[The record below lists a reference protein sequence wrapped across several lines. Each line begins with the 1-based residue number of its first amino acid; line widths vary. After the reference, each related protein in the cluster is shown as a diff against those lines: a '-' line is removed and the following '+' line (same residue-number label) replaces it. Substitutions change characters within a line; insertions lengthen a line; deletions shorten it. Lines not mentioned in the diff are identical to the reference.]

1 MTLPNT
7 TNESRAAVAKDN
19 TRTSATGT
27 PPPPAYTPRRADLAA
42 LTARAIQARHPM
54 SNVAEVL
61 QRGGTL
67 QTTLLGSAAAA
78 AAAAAAA
85 DEDPDNSPIYLR
97 INTAVTVT
105 RSNNVVCLASNPSDQ
120 ANAIAKAVVEALHK
134 NSAGMC
140 GIPMIDENGCPR
152 PLRIEVDAGL
162 SVEGSGNIIGSQDLV
177 VKALEE
183 RNAESSGN
191 AAGSSGAASFSSAE
205 NSGRRAR
212 VEDDQAD
219 EENPAKRQRSS
230 E

>member
-7 TNESRAAVAKDN
+7 TNEARAAVAKDN
-19 TRTSATGT
+19 TRTSGT

-67 QTTLLGSAAAA
+67 QTTLLGS
-78 AAAAAAA
+78 AAAAA

-162 SVEGSGNIIGSQDLV
+162 VIEGSGNIIGSQDLV

-183 RNAESSGN
+183 RNTESSGNTVSSGN
-191 AAGSSGAASFSSAE
+191 AAGSSSAACSSSAE

-212 VEDDQAD
+212 VEDDQP
-219 EENPAKRQRSS
+219 EGESPAKRQRSS